1 MDIYKLS
8 DDILVEPVRRG
19 KRKGVGTHGVADSFG
34 AEGGALKITDIKQGV
49 KNENRVNVY
58 VNGKYSFSLDV
69 AQVVDLGV
77 KVGLEI
83 TEERLAELKKASEFG
98 KAYQRALEWMLV
110 RPRSAQELKDY
121 LRKYEMRSEAKE
133 RKKDWDRE
141 REVAELIA
149 RGEDLDA
156 ERLSKRVER
165 AKAKKIKQ
173 EKYDFKDLIIE
184 KLVGKGYVDDRKF
197 AEYYVENRFV
207 KKGISE
213 KRLRMELM
221 KKGISK
227 EIIEEVMAESVR
239 SDEEEIKKIIAKK
252 RAKYDDEKLI
262 MYLVRQGFSFE
273 LAKSLVLEF
282 GRD

>member
-8 DDILVEPVRRG
+8 DDVPVESARRG
-19 KRKGVGTHGVADSFG
+19 RRKSA
-34 AEGGALKITDIKQGV
+34 GGASDADGADGGVLKITDMKQGV
-49 KNENRVNVY
+49 RNENRVNVY

-77 KVGLEI
+77 RVGLEI
-83 TEERLAELKKASEFG
+83 TEERLAELKEASEFG
-98 KAYQRALEWMLV
+98 KAYQRALEWVLV
-110 RPRSAQELKDY
+110 RPRSVRELRDY
-121 LRKYEMRSEAKE
+121 IRKYEMRSEVKE
-133 RKKDWDRE
+133 RKKDWDRD
-141 REVAELIA
+141 REIAELIA
-149 RGEDLDA
+149 QGEDMDA
-156 ERLSKRVER
+156 ERLRKRTER
-165 AKAKKIKQ
+165 AKVKKAKQ

-221 KKGISK
+221 KKGVARG
-227 EIIEEVMAESVR
+227 IIEEVMTGSAR
-239 SDEEEIKKIIAKK
+239 NDEEEIKKIIAKK
-252 RAKYDDEKLI
+252 RARYDDEKLI

-282 GRD
+282 GKD